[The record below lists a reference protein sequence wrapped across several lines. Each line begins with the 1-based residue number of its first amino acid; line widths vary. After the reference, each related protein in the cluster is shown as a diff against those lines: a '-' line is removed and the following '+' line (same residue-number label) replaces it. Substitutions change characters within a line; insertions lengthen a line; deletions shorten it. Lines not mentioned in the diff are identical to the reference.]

1 MSHPSRLFLA
11 AISHPPLSM
20 GFLPIVGN
28 LRYGASMRDSGAGE
42 GEPRMTNIL
51 WLSEKIDEV
60 REWFR
65 PIGSEFVPL
74 YEEGQIDERTR
85 RVSCGALIAC
95 AMIGSSLPLTAWTED
110 LSSLAPVKPKAVVA
124 AGVGYENA
132 ETSTITVKTYDAENG
147 AIFSDETY
155 ELNVR
160 EDTASADSQPRERI
174 FAGGVGPGADGLSAF
189 TLRVYDS
196 ATGRFLWEGL
206 LNLSGG
212 NQESGSTHRVVAK
225 LGAPQATVTQVRSR
239 GATDGQPQFFLR
251 AVDSVTGQLV
261 WTDHF
266 SAGAG
271 TVARAEQVGRAV
283 VGQTEGLAA
292 LSQQIEF
299 RIRMMDDRGRQIMW
313 EDTIVPTLEETDMV
327 AGHDEAA
334 ENLPVWHGE
343 EPEDMKQEII

>member
-1 MSHPSRLFLA
+1 
-11 AISHPPLSM
+11 
-20 GFLPIVGN
+20 
-28 LRYGASMRDSGAGE
+28 
-42 GEPRMTNIL
+42 MTIIL
-51 WLSEKIDEV
+51 WLSETLGEV

-65 PIGSEFVPL
+65 PIGREFVTVC
-74 YEEGQIDERTR
+74 EERWIDERTR

-95 AMIGSSLPLTAWTED
+95 AMIGSSLPLTAWTAD
-110 LSSLAPVKPKAVVA
+110 LSSLAPAKPRAIVA

-147 AIFSDETY
+147 TILSDETY

-160 EDTASADSQPRERI
+160 EDAGSADSQPRERI
-174 FAGGVGPGADGLSAF
+174 FAGGVGPGVDGLSAF

-206 LNLSGG
+206 LNLIGG
-212 NQESGSTHRVVAK
+212 NQESGSTHRVVAQ

-239 GATDGQPQFFLR
+239 GAIDGQPQFFLR

-271 TVARAEQVGRAV
+271 TVGRAERVGRAV

-313 EDTIVPTLEETDMV
+313 EDTIEPTVEETDVV

-334 ENLPVWHGE
+334 ENLPVWRGE
-343 EPEDMKQEII
+343 GPEEMKREAI